1 MGIMGFLRNRMGMIL
16 VVVIGFAMFAFI
28 AGEVIHYGGSFFH
41 GDGTEMGE
49 VNGEKIAVDEF
60 NKRVD
65 QNTQNFQA
73 QSHQTEITPQI
84 TSYIQES
91 TWSQEVNEKIMNAEM
106 DKLGLVVG
114 DDEQRSLIQ
123 GDNPSQQI
131 VQAFGDPQTGQVD
144 RAKLNN
150 FLNNI
155 SAAKNDDPMLL
166 RWKDFVDHIV
176 ADKRTEKYL
185 ALVSNGLYVNALDA
199 QDDYEAKNKL
209 VNFKYVKLDYTSIP
223 DSKVTVTDD
232 DYETYYNDHKGEF
245 KNPEENRS
253 IEYVVFNASPSKDDS
268 ALVKTQVDKL
278 APAFKT
284 STNDSLFVEVN
295 ADTKAPLA
303 FQRKGQLDPKI
314 DSIMFGADKGF
325 VYGPY
330 LSGNSYKLSKLVDE
344 QVGPDSVKAR
354 HILLPI
360 TTSPEKT
367 LATADSIKKLIQG
380 GKSFADLAKMYSVD
394 KGSADKGGELGTF
407 GRGSM
412 VPAFEDAVFEGKK
425 GDIKIVTSQY
435 GVHIIDIED
444 QKGSSKVVKV
454 ATVDKLL
461 TASSATQSA
470 AYSKAQAFLGTLNGD
485 NFDDQANK
493 AGLKIVQAPD
503 LNPIASTFNNVTS
516 GREIVRWAYKADVG
530 SFSDQVFTSGDQY
543 VVARLTQV
551 NPKGTLPLS
560 AVKKQIQAQV
570 LLAVKGKLLA
580 DKLQSAVSGA
590 SSINQVA
597 QKAGSPVNPIQNIV
611 FANPVIP
618 GSSAEYK
625 LIGTIFGSQP
635 GKLSAPV
642 IGQSGV
648 YVFTVD
654 NFIKPAPLANALRQK
669 QELGQAVLQRSQ
681 TGILEALKDKANVK
695 DYRVKFL

>member
-41 GDGTEMGE
+41 GDNTEIGE
-49 VNGEKIAVDEF
+49 VNGEKIAVDAF

-65 QNTQNFQA
+65 QNTANFQA
-73 QSHQTEITPQI
+73 QSHQTEMTPQI
-84 TSYIQES
+84 TSYIQQS
-91 TWSQEVNEKIMNAEM
+91 TWEEMLRDKIFNTEL
-106 DKLGLVVG
+106 DKLGLVVS
-114 DDEQRSLIQ
+114 DDEKRSLIQ
-123 GDNPSQQI
+123 GDNPSPQI
-131 VQAFGDPQTGQVD
+131 VQAFGNPQTGQVD

-150 FLNNI
+150 FLSNI
-155 SAAKNDDPMLL
+155 SAAKNDDPMLI
-166 RWKDFVDHIV
+166 RWNDFLSHIV
-176 ADKRTEKYL
+176 DDKRTEKYL

-245 KNPEENRS
+245 KNPEESRNL
-253 IEYVVFNASPSKDDS
+253 EYVVFNAAPSKDDS
-268 ALVKTQVDKL
+268 AVVKTEVDKL
-278 APAFKT
+278 APAFKA

-295 ADTKAPLA
+295 ADTKTPLA

-314 DSIMFGADKGF
+314 DSIMFGAAKGF

-330 LSGNSYKLSKLVDE
+330 LSGDSYKLSKLVDE

-380 GKSFADLAKMYSVD
+380 GKSFADLAKTYSVD

-485 NFDDQANK
+485 NFNDQANK
-493 AGLKIVQAPD
+493 AGLKIVKAPD
-503 LNPIASTFNNVTS
+503 LNPIASSFNTITS
-516 GREIVRWAYKADVG
+516 GREIVRWAYKASAGD
-530 SFSDQVFTSGDQY
+530 FSDQVFTSGDQY
-543 VVARLTQV
+543 VVARLTQI

-560 AVKKQIQAQV
+560 AVKKQIAPQV
-570 LLAVKGKLLA
+570 LLAVKGKTLA

-590 SSINQVA
+590 SSIDQVG
-597 QKAGSPVNPIQNIV
+597 QKAGSPVVPIQNIV

-625 LIGTIFGSQP
+625 LIGTVFGSQP
-635 GKLSAPV
+635 GKISAPV
-642 IGQSGV
+642 MGQSGV

-669 QELGQAVLQRSQ
+669 QELGQAILQRSQ
-681 TGILEALKDKANVK
+681 QGILEALKDKANVK

>member
-41 GDGTEMGE
+41 GDNTEMGE

-65 QNTQNFQA
+65 QNTANFQA
-73 QSHQTEITPQI
+73 QSHQTEMTPQI

-91 TWSQEVNEKIMNAEM
+91 TWSQELNEKILNAEM
-106 DKLGLVVG
+106 DKLGLVVS
-114 DDEQRSLIQ
+114 DDEKRSLIQ
-123 GDNPSQQI
+123 GDNPSPQI
-131 VQAFGDPQTGQVD
+131 VQAFGNPQTGQVD
-144 RAKLNN
+144 RVKLNN

-155 SAAKNDDPMLL
+155 SAAKNDDPMLI
-166 RWKDFVDHIV
+166 RWNDFVEHIV
-176 ADKRTEKYL
+176 DDKRSEKYL

-199 QDDYEAKNKL
+199 QDDYESKNKL
-209 VNFKYVKLDYTSIP
+209 ANFKYVKLDYSSIP
-223 DSKVTVTDD
+223 DNKVTVTDD

-245 KNPEENRS
+245 KNPEESRS
-253 IEYVVFNASPSKDDS
+253 LEYVIFNAAPSKDDS
-268 ALVKTQVDKL
+268 AVVKTEVDKL
-278 APAFKT
+278 APAFKA

-295 ADTKAPLA
+295 ADTKTPLS

-314 DSIMFGADKGF
+314 DSIMFSAAKGF

-330 LSGNSYKLSKLVDE
+330 LSGSSYKLSKLVDE
-344 QVGPDSVKAR
+344 QIGPDSVKAR

-360 TTSPEKT
+360 TSSPEKT
-367 LATADSIKKLIQG
+367 LATADSIKKLIEG
-380 GKSFADLAKMYSVD
+380 GKSFADLAKTYSVD

-470 AYSKAQAFLGTLNGD
+470 AYSKAQAFLGTLSGD

-493 AGLKIVQAPD
+493 AGLKIVKAPD
-503 LNPIASTFNNVTS
+503 LNPIASTFNTITS
-516 GREIVRWAYKADVG
+516 GREIVRWAYKASAGD
-530 SFSDQVFTSGDQY
+530 FSDQVFTSGDQY
-543 VVARLTQV
+543 VVARLTQI

-560 AVKKQIQAQV
+560 AVKKQIAPQV
-570 LLAVKGKLLA
+570 LLAVKGKALA

-590 SSINQVA
+590 SNIDQVG
-597 QKAGSPVNPIQNIV
+597 QKAGSPVVPIQNIV

-669 QELGQAVLQRSQ
+669 QELGQALLQRSQ
-681 TGILEALKDKANVK
+681 QGILEALKDKANVK

>member
-16 VVVIGFAMFAFI
+16 VIVIGFAMFAFI

-41 GDGTEMGE
+41 GDNTEMGE
-49 VNGEKIAVDEF
+49 VNGIKIAVDEF

-65 QNTQNFQA
+65 QNTANFQA
-73 QSHQTEITPQI
+73 QSHQTEMTPQI

-91 TWSQEVNEKIMNAEM
+91 TWGQEVNEKILNAEM

-123 GDNPSQQI
+123 GDNPSPQI
-131 VQAFGDPQTGQVD
+131 VQAFGNPQTGQVD
-144 RAKLNN
+144 RAKLNG
-150 FLNNI
+150 FLSNI
-155 SAAKNDDPMLL
+155 SAAKNDDPMLI
-166 RWKDFVDHIV
+166 RWNDFVGHIV
-176 ADKRTEKYL
+176 DDKRTEKYL
-185 ALVSNGLYVNALDA
+185 ALVSNGLFVNALDA

-209 VNFKYVKLDYTSIP
+209 VNFKYVKLDYASIP

-232 DYETYYNDHKGEF
+232 DYEAYYNDHKGEF

-268 ALVKTQVDKL
+268 AVVKTQVDKL
-278 APAFKT
+278 VPAFKA

-295 ADTKAPLA
+295 ADTKTPLA
-303 FQRKGQLDPKI
+303 FERKGQLDPKI
-314 DSIMFGADKGF
+314 DSIMFSAPKGF

-330 LSGNSYKLSKLVDE
+330 LSGSSYKISKLVDE

-360 TTSPEKT
+360 TSSPEKT

-380 GKSFADLAKMYSVD
+380 GKSFADLAKLYSVD

-412 VPAFEDAVFEGKK
+412 VPVFEDAVFGGKK

-435 GVHIIDIED
+435 GVHVIEIED

-461 TASSATQSA
+461 TASTATQSA
-470 AYSKAQAFLGTLNGD
+470 AYSKAQAFLGTLSGD

-493 AGLKIVQAPD
+493 AGLKIAQAPD
-503 LNPIASTFNNVTS
+503 LNPIASSFNAVTS
-516 GREIVRWAYKADVG
+516 GREIVRWAYKASTGD
-530 SFSDQVFTSGDQY
+530 FSDQVFTSGDQY
-543 VVARLTQV
+543 IVARLTQI

-560 AVKKQIQAQV
+560 AVKKQIQPQV
-570 LLAVKGKLLA
+570 LLAVKGKILA

-590 SSINQVA
+590 SNINQVA
-597 QKAGSPVNPIQNIV
+597 QKAGSPVVPIQNIV
-611 FANPVIP
+611 FANPIIP

-625 LIGTIFGSQP
+625 LVGAIFGSQP
-635 GKLSAPV
+635 AKLSAPV

-654 NFIKPAPLANALRQK
+654 NFIKPAPLGNALRQK
-669 QELGQAVLQRSQ
+669 QELGQALLQRSQ
-681 TGILEALKDKANVK
+681 QGVLEALKDKANVK
-695 DYRVKFL
+695 DYRAKFL

>member
-1 MGIMGFLRNRMGMIL
+1 MRNRMGMIL

-41 GDGTEMGE
+41 GDNTTMGE

-73 QSHQTEITPQI
+73 QSHQTEMTPQI

-91 TWSQEVNEKIMNAEM
+91 TWSQELNEKILNAEM
-106 DKLGLVVG
+106 DKLGLVVS
-114 DDEQRSLIQ
+114 DDEKRSLIQ
-123 GDNPSQQI
+123 GDNPSPQI
-131 VQAFGDPQTGQVD
+131 VQAFGNPQTGQVD

-150 FLNNI
+150 FLSNI
-155 SAAKNDDPMLL
+155 SAAKNDDPMLI
-166 RWKDFVDHIV
+166 RWNDFLSHIV
-176 ADKRTEKYL
+176 DDKRTEKYL

-245 KNPEENRS
+245 KNPEESRNL
-253 IEYVVFNASPSKDDS
+253 EYVVFNAAPSKDDS
-268 ALVKTQVDKL
+268 AVVKTEVDKL
-278 APAFKT
+278 APAFKA

-295 ADTKAPLA
+295 ADTKTPLA

-314 DSIMFGADKGF
+314 DSIMFGAAKGF

-330 LSGNSYKLSKLVDE
+330 LSGDSYKLSKLVDE

-380 GKSFADLAKMYSVD
+380 GKSFADLAKTYSVD

-485 NFDDQANK
+485 NFNDQANK
-493 AGLKIVQAPD
+493 AGLKIVKAPD
-503 LNPIASTFNNVTS
+503 LNPIASSFNTITS
-516 GREIVRWAYKADVG
+516 GREIVRWAYKASAGD
-530 SFSDQVFTSGDQY
+530 FSDQVFTSGDQY
-543 VVARLTQV
+543 VVARLTQI

-560 AVKKQIQAQV
+560 AVKKQIAPQV
-570 LLAVKGKLLA
+570 LLAVKGKTLA

-590 SSINQVA
+590 SSIDQVG
-597 QKAGSPVNPIQNIV
+597 QKAGSPVVPIQNIV

-625 LIGTIFGSQP
+625 LIGTVFGSQP
-635 GKLSAPV
+635 GKISAPV
-642 IGQSGV
+642 MGQSGV

-669 QELGQAVLQRSQ
+669 QELGQALLQRSQ
-681 TGILEALKDKANVK
+681 QDILEALKDKANVK

>member
-1 MGIMGFLRNRMGMIL
+1 MGFLRNRMGMIL
-16 VVVIGFAMFAFI
+16 VIVIGFALFAFI
-28 AGEVIHYGGSFFH
+28 AGEVIHYGSSFFH
-41 GDGTEMGE
+41 GDNTEIGE
-49 VNGEKIAVDEF
+49 VEGEKIAVDEF

-91 TWSQEVNEKIMNAEM
+91 TWSQEINEKILSGEM
-106 DKLGLVVG
+106 DKLGLIVG
-114 DDEQRSLIQ
+114 EDEKKSLIQ
-123 GDNPSQQI
+123 GDSPSPQI
-131 VQAFGDPQTGQVD
+131 IQAFGNPQTGQVD

-150 FLNNI
+150 FLNGI
-155 SAAKNDDPMLL
+155 SVAKNDDPMLL
-166 RWKDFVDHIV
+166 RWNDFVGHIV
-176 ADKRTEKYL
+176 DDKRTEKYL
-185 ALVSNGLYVNALDA
+185 ALVSNGLYVNALEA
-199 QDDYEAKNKL
+199 QDDYQAKNKL
-209 VNFKYVKLDYTSIP
+209 VNFKYVKLDYTSVP
-223 DSKVTVTDD
+223 DNKVTLTDD
-232 DYETYYNDHKGEF
+232 DYQNYYNDHKGEF
-245 KNPEENRS
+245 KNPEESRN
-253 IEYVVFNASPSKDDS
+253 IEYVVFNAAPSKDDS
-268 ALVKTQVDKL
+268 AVVKAQVDKL
-278 APAFKT
+278 VPAFKA

-314 DSIMFGADKGF
+314 DSIMFGAAKGF

-330 LSGNSYKLSKLVDE
+330 LSGGSYKLSKLVDE
-344 QVGPDSVKAR
+344 QTGPDSVKAR

-360 TTSPEKT
+360 TSTPEKA

-394 KGSADKGGELGTF
+394 KGSAEKGGELGTF

-412 VPAFEDAVFEGKK
+412 VPVFEDAAFEGKK
-425 GDIKIVTSQY
+425 GDIKIVTSQF
-435 GVHIIDIED
+435 GVHIIEIED

-470 AYSKAQAFLGTLNGD
+470 AYSKAQAFLGTLSGD

-493 AGLKIVQAPD
+493 AGLKVVQAPD
-503 LNPIASTFNNVTS
+503 LAPIASTFNSITT
-516 GREIVRWAYKADVG
+516 GREVVRWAYKASTGD
-530 SFSDQVFTSGDQY
+530 FSDQVFTSGDQY
-543 VVARLTQV
+543 VVARLTQI

-560 AVKKQIQAQV
+560 SVKKQIQPQV
-570 LLAVKGKLLA
+570 LIAVKGKMLA

-590 SSINQVA
+590 SNINQVA
-597 QKAGSPVNPIQNIV
+597 QKAGVPVVPIQNIV
-611 FANPVIP
+611 FANPIVP
-618 GSSAEYK
+618 GASAEYK
-625 LIGTIFGSQP
+625 LVGTIFGSQP

-642 IGQSGV
+642 IGTSGV

-654 NFIKPAPLANALRQK
+654 SFIKPAPLANALRQK
-669 QELGQAVLQRSQ
+669 QELGQAILQRSQ
-681 TGILEALKDKANVK
+681 QSILEALKDKANVK

>member
-41 GDGTEMGE
+41 GDNTEMGE

-65 QNTQNFQA
+65 QNTANFQA
-73 QSHQTEITPQI
+73 QSHQTEMTPQI

-91 TWSQEVNEKIMNAEM
+91 TWSQELNEKILNAEM
-106 DKLGLVVG
+106 DKLGLVVS
-114 DDEQRSLIQ
+114 DDEKRSLIQ
-123 GDNPSQQI
+123 GDNPSPQI
-131 VQAFGDPQTGQVD
+131 VQAFGNPQTGQVD

-150 FLNNI
+150 FLSNI
-155 SAAKNDDPMLL
+155 SAAKNDDPMLI
-166 RWKDFVDHIV
+166 RWNDFIDQIVD
-176 ADKRTEKYL
+176 DKRTEKYL

-245 KNPEENRS
+245 KNPEESRNL
-253 IEYVVFNASPSKDDS
+253 EYVVFNAAPSKDDS
-268 ALVKTQVDKL
+268 AVVKTEVDKL
-278 APAFKT
+278 APAFKA

-295 ADTKAPLA
+295 ADTKTPLA

-314 DSIMFGADKGF
+314 DSIMFGAAKGF

-330 LSGNSYKLSKLVDE
+330 LSGDSYKLSKLVDE

-380 GKSFADLAKMYSVD
+380 GKSFADLAKTYSVD

-485 NFDDQANK
+485 NFNDQANK
-493 AGLKIVQAPD
+493 AGLKIVKAPD
-503 LNPIASTFNNVTS
+503 LNPIASSFNTITS
-516 GREIVRWAYKADVG
+516 GREIVRWAYKASAGD
-530 SFSDQVFTSGDQY
+530 FSDQVFTSGDQY
-543 VVARLTQV
+543 VVARLTQI

-560 AVKKQIQAQV
+560 AVKKQIAPQV
-570 LLAVKGKLLA
+570 LLAVKGKTLA

-590 SSINQVA
+590 SSIDQVG
-597 QKAGSPVNPIQNIV
+597 QKAGSPVVPIQNIV

-625 LIGTIFGSQP
+625 LIGTVFGSQP
-635 GKLSAPV
+635 GKISAPV
-642 IGQSGV
+642 MGQSGV

-669 QELGQAVLQRSQ
+669 QELGQAILQRSQ
-681 TGILEALKDKANVK
+681 QGILEALKDKANVK

>member
-41 GDGTEMGE
+41 GDNTTMGE

-65 QNTQNFQA
+65 QNTANFQA
-73 QSHQTEITPQI
+73 QSHQTEMTPQI

-91 TWSQEVNEKIMNAEM
+91 TWSQELNEKILNAEM
-106 DKLGLVVG
+106 DKLGLVVS
-114 DDEQRSLIQ
+114 DDEKRSLIQ
-123 GDNPSQQI
+123 GDNPSPQI
-131 VQAFGDPQTGQVD
+131 VQAFGNPQTGQVD
-144 RAKLNN
+144 RVKLNN

-155 SAAKNDDPMLL
+155 SAAKNDDPMLI
-166 RWKDFVDHIV
+166 RWNDFVEHIV
-176 ADKRTEKYL
+176 DDKRSEKYL

-199 QDDYEAKNKL
+199 QDDYESKNKL
-209 VNFKYVKLDYTSIP
+209 ANFKYVKLDYSSIP
-223 DSKVTVTDD
+223 DNKVTVTDD

-245 KNPEENRS
+245 KNPEESRS
-253 IEYVVFNASPSKDDS
+253 LEYVIFNAAPSKDDS
-268 ALVKTQVDKL
+268 AVVKTEVDKL
-278 APAFKT
+278 APAFKA

-295 ADTKAPLA
+295 ADTKTPLS

-314 DSIMFGADKGF
+314 DSIMFSAAKGF

-330 LSGNSYKLSKLVDE
+330 LSGSSYKLSKLVDE
-344 QVGPDSVKAR
+344 QIGPDSVKAR

-360 TTSPEKT
+360 TSSPEKT
-367 LATADSIKKLIQG
+367 LATADSIKKLIEG
-380 GKSFADLAKMYSVD
+380 GKSFADLAKTYSVD

-470 AYSKAQAFLGTLNGD
+470 AYSKAQAFLGTLSGD

-493 AGLKIVQAPD
+493 AGLKIVKAPD
-503 LNPIASTFNNVTS
+503 LNPIASTFNTITS
-516 GREIVRWAYKADVG
+516 GREIVRWAYKASAGD
-530 SFSDQVFTSGDQY
+530 FSDQVFTSGDQY
-543 VVARLTQV
+543 VVARLTQI

-560 AVKKQIQAQV
+560 AVKKQIAPQV
-570 LLAVKGKLLA
+570 LLAVKGKALA

-590 SSINQVA
+590 SNIDQVG
-597 QKAGSPVNPIQNIV
+597 QKAGSPVVPIQNIV

-669 QELGQAVLQRSQ
+669 QELGQALLQRSQ
-681 TGILEALKDKANVK
+681 QGILEALKDKANVK

>member
-16 VVVIGFAMFAFI
+16 VIVIGFAMFAFI

-41 GDGTEMGE
+41 GDNTEMGE
-49 VNGEKIAVDEF
+49 INGEKIAVDEF

-65 QNTQNFQA
+65 QNTANFQA
-73 QSHQTEITPQI
+73 QSHQTEMTPQI

-91 TWSQEVNEKIMNAEM
+91 TWSQEVNEKILNAEM

-123 GDNPSQQI
+123 GDNPSPQI
-131 VQAFGDPQTGQVD
+131 VQAFGNPQTGQVD

-150 FLNNI
+150 FLSNI

-166 RWKDFVDHIV
+166 RWNEFVDHIV
-176 ADKRTEKYL
+176 DDKRTEKYL

-209 VNFKYVKLDYTSIP
+209 VNFKYVKLDYASIP

-232 DYETYYNDHKGEF
+232 DYENYYNDHKGEF

-253 IEYVVFNASPSKDDS
+253 IEYVVFNAAPSKDDS
-268 ALVKTQVDKL
+268 AVVKAQVDKL
-278 APAFKT
+278 APAFKA

-314 DSIMFGADKGF
+314 DSIMFGAAKGF

-360 TTSPEKT
+360 TGSPEKT
-367 LATADSIKKLIQG
+367 LATADSIKKLIQS
-380 GKSFADLAKMYSVD
+380 GKSFADLAKTYSAD
-394 KGSADKGGELGTF
+394 KGSADKGGELGMF

-470 AYSKAQAFLGTLNGD
+470 AYSKAQAFLGTLTGD
-485 NFDDQANK
+485 NFDEQANK
-493 AGLKIVQAPD
+493 AGLKVVQAPD
-503 LNPIASTFNNVTS
+503 LNPIASTFNTITS
-516 GREIVRWAYKADVG
+516 GREIVRWAYKASAGD
-530 SFSDQVFTSGDQY
+530 FSDQVFTSGDQY
-543 VVARLTQV
+543 VVARLTQI

-560 AVKKQIQAQV
+560 AVKKQIAPQV
-570 LLAVKGKLLA
+570 LLAVKGKMLA

-590 SSINQVA
+590 SNINQVA
-597 QKAGSPVNPIQNIV
+597 QKAGSTVNPIQNIV

-625 LIGTIFGSQP
+625 LIGTVFGSQP

-642 IGQSGV
+642 IGQAGV

-669 QELGQAVLQRSQ
+669 QELGQALLQRSQ
-681 TGILEALKDKANVK
+681 QSILEALKDKANVK

>member
-41 GDGTEMGE
+41 GDNTTMGE

-73 QSHQTEITPQI
+73 QSHQTEMTPQI

-91 TWSQEVNEKIMNAEM
+91 TWSQELNEKILNAEM
-106 DKLGLVVG
+106 DKLGLVVS
-114 DDEQRSLIQ
+114 DDEKRSLIQ
-123 GDNPSQQI
+123 GDNPSPQI
-131 VQAFGDPQTGQVD
+131 VQAFGNPQTGQVD

-150 FLNNI
+150 FLSNI
-155 SAAKNDDPMLL
+155 SAAKNDDPMLI
-166 RWKDFVDHIV
+166 RWNDFVDHIV
-176 ADKRTEKYL
+176 DDKRTEKYL

-245 KNPEENRS
+245 KNPEESRNL
-253 IEYVVFNASPSKDDS
+253 EYVVFNAAPSKDDS
-268 ALVKTQVDKL
+268 AVVKTEVDKL
-278 APAFKT
+278 APAFKA

-295 ADTKAPLA
+295 ADTKTPLA

-314 DSIMFGADKGF
+314 DSIMFGAAKGF

-330 LSGNSYKLSKLVDE
+330 LSGDSYKLSKLVDE

-380 GKSFADLAKMYSVD
+380 GKSFADLAKTYSVD

-485 NFDDQANK
+485 NFNDQANK
-493 AGLKIVQAPD
+493 AGLKIVKAPD
-503 LNPIASTFNNVTS
+503 LNPIASSFNTITS
-516 GREIVRWAYKADVG
+516 GREIVRWAYKASAGD
-530 SFSDQVFTSGDQY
+530 FSDQVFTSGDQY
-543 VVARLTQV
+543 VVARLTQI

-560 AVKKQIQAQV
+560 AVKKQIAPQV
-570 LLAVKGKLLA
+570 LLAVKGKTLA

-590 SSINQVA
+590 SSIDQVG
-597 QKAGSPVNPIQNIV
+597 QKAGSPVVPIQNIV

-625 LIGTIFGSQP
+625 LIGTVFGSQP
-635 GKLSAPV
+635 GKISAPV
-642 IGQSGV
+642 MGQSGV

-669 QELGQAVLQRSQ
+669 QELGQAILQRSQ
-681 TGILEALKDKANVK
+681 QGILEALKDKANVK

>member
-1 MGIMGFLRNRMGMIL
+1 MGFLRNRMGMIL
-16 VVVIGFAMFAFI
+16 VIVIGFAMFAFI

-41 GDGTEMGE
+41 GDNTEMGE
-49 VNGEKIAVDEF
+49 INGEKIAVDEF

-65 QNTQNFQA
+65 QNTANFQA
-73 QSHQTEITPQI
+73 QSHQTEMTPQI

-91 TWSQEVNEKIMNAEM
+91 TWSQEVNEKILNAEM

-123 GDNPSQQI
+123 GDNPSPQI
-131 VQAFGDPQTGQVD
+131 VQAFGNPQTGQVD

-150 FLNNI
+150 FLSNI

-166 RWKDFVDHIV
+166 RWNEFVDHIV
-176 ADKRTEKYL
+176 DDKRTEKYL

-209 VNFKYVKLDYTSIP
+209 VNFKYVKLDYASIP

-232 DYETYYNDHKGEF
+232 DYENYYNDHKGEF

-253 IEYVVFNASPSKDDS
+253 IEYVVFNAAPSKDDS
-268 ALVKTQVDKL
+268 AVVKAQVDKL
-278 APAFKT
+278 APAFKA

-314 DSIMFGADKGF
+314 DSIMFGAAKGF

-360 TTSPEKT
+360 TGSPEKT
-367 LATADSIKKLIQG
+367 LATADSIKKLIQS
-380 GKSFADLAKMYSVD
+380 GKSFADLAKTYSAD
-394 KGSADKGGELGTF
+394 KGSADKGGELGMF

-470 AYSKAQAFLGTLNGD
+470 AYSKAQAFLGTLTGD
-485 NFDDQANK
+485 NFDEQANK
-493 AGLKIVQAPD
+493 AGLKVVQAPD
-503 LNPIASTFNNVTS
+503 LNPIASTFNTITS
-516 GREIVRWAYKADVG
+516 GREIVRWAYKASAGD
-530 SFSDQVFTSGDQY
+530 FSDQVFTSGDQY
-543 VVARLTQV
+543 VVARLTQI

-560 AVKKQIQAQV
+560 AVKKQIAPQV
-570 LLAVKGKLLA
+570 LLAVKGKMLA

-590 SSINQVA
+590 SNINQVA
-597 QKAGSPVNPIQNIV
+597 QKAGSTVNPIQNIV

-625 LIGTIFGSQP
+625 LIGTVFGSQP

-642 IGQSGV
+642 IGQAGV

-669 QELGQAVLQRSQ
+669 QELGQALLQRSQ
-681 TGILEALKDKANVK
+681 QSILEALKDKANVK

>member
-1 MGIMGFLRNRMGMIL
+1 MGIMGFLRNRMGLIL
-16 VVVIGFAMFAFI
+16 VIVIGFALFAFI
-28 AGEVIHYGGSFFH
+28 AGEVIHYGSSFFH
-41 GDGTEMGE
+41 GDNTTLAEIA
-49 VNGEKIAVDEF
+49 GEKVSYADF
-60 NKRVD
+60 D
-65 QNTQNFQA
+65 QKVQDNTNNFKQ
-73 QSHQTEITPQI
+73 QSHQTDITPQI
-84 TSYIQES
+84 TSYIQAT
-91 TWSQEVNEKIMNAEM
+91 TWDEELREVILNKEM

-114 DDEQRSLIQ
+114 EDEMKSLIQ
-123 GDNPSQQI
+123 GDNPSPQI
-131 VQAFGDPQTGQVD
+131 VQAFGNPQTGQVD
-144 RAKLNN
+144 RVKLNN

-155 SAAKNDDPMLL
+155 SAAKNDDPMLI
-166 RWKDFVDHIV
+166 RWNDFVEHIV
-176 ADKRTEKYL
+176 DDKRSEKYL

-199 QDDYEAKNKL
+199 QDDYESKNKL
-209 VNFKYVKLDYTSIP
+209 ANFKYVKLDYSSIP
-223 DSKVTVTDD
+223 DNKVTVTDD

-245 KNPEENRS
+245 KNPEESRS
-253 IEYVVFNASPSKDDS
+253 LEYVIFNAAPSKDDS
-268 ALVKTQVDKL
+268 AVVKTEVDKL
-278 APAFKT
+278 APAFKA

-295 ADTKAPLA
+295 ADTKTPLS

-314 DSIMFGADKGF
+314 DSIMFSAAKGF

-330 LSGNSYKLSKLVDE
+330 LSGSSYKLSKLVDE
-344 QVGPDSVKAR
+344 QIGPDSVKAR

-360 TTSPEKT
+360 TSSPEKT
-367 LATADSIKKLIQG
+367 LATADSIKKLIEG
-380 GKSFADLAKMYSVD
+380 GKSFADLAKTYSVD

-470 AYSKAQAFLGTLNGD
+470 AYSKAQAFLGTLSGD

-493 AGLKIVQAPD
+493 AGLKIVKAPD
-503 LNPIASTFNNVTS
+503 LNPIASTFNTITS
-516 GREIVRWAYKADVG
+516 GREIVRWAYKASAGD
-530 SFSDQVFTSGDQY
+530 FSDQVFTSGDQY
-543 VVARLTQV
+543 VVARLTQI

-560 AVKKQIQAQV
+560 AVKKQIAPQV
-570 LLAVKGKLLA
+570 LLAVKGKALA

-590 SSINQVA
+590 SNIDQVG
-597 QKAGSPVNPIQNIV
+597 QKAGSPVVPIQNIV

-669 QELGQAVLQRSQ
+669 QELGQALLQRSQ
-681 TGILEALKDKANVK
+681 QGILEALKDKANVK

>member
-16 VVVIGFAMFAFI
+16 VIVIGFAMFAFI

-41 GDGTEMGE
+41 GDNTEMGE
-49 VNGEKIAVDEF
+49 INGEKIAVDEF

-65 QNTQNFQA
+65 QNTANFQA
-73 QSHQTEITPQI
+73 QSHQTEMTPQI

-91 TWSQEVNEKIMNAEM
+91 TWSQEVNEKILNAEM

-123 GDNPSQQI
+123 GDNPSPQI
-131 VQAFGDPQTGQVD
+131 VQAFGNPQTGQVD

-150 FLNNI
+150 FLSNI

-166 RWKDFVDHIV
+166 RWNEFVDHIV
-176 ADKRTEKYL
+176 DDKRTEKYL

-209 VNFKYVKLDYTSIP
+209 VNFKYVKLDYASIP

-232 DYETYYNDHKGEF
+232 DYENYYNDHKGEF

-253 IEYVVFNASPSKDDS
+253 IEYVVFNAAPSKDDS
-268 ALVKTQVDKL
+268 AVVKAQVDKL
-278 APAFKT
+278 APAFKA

-314 DSIMFGADKGF
+314 DSIMFGAAKGF

-360 TTSPEKT
+360 TSSPEKT
-367 LATADSIKKLIQG
+367 LATADSIKKLIQS
-380 GKSFADLAKMYSVD
+380 GKSFADLAKTYSAD
-394 KGSADKGGELGTF
+394 KGSADKGGELGMF

-470 AYSKAQAFLGTLNGD
+470 AYSKAQAFLGTLTGD
-485 NFDDQANK
+485 NFDEQANK
-493 AGLKIVQAPD
+493 AGLKVVQAPD
-503 LNPIASTFNNVTS
+503 LNPIASTFNTITS
-516 GREIVRWAYKADVG
+516 GREIVRWAYKASTGD
-530 SFSDQVFTSGDQY
+530 FSDQVFTSGDQY
-543 VVARLTQV
+543 VVARLTQI

-560 AVKKQIQAQV
+560 AVKKQIAPQV
-570 LLAVKGKLLA
+570 LLAVKGKMLA

-590 SSINQVA
+590 SNINQVA
-597 QKAGSPVNPIQNIV
+597 QKAGSTVNPIQNIV

-625 LIGTIFGSQP
+625 LIGTVFGSQP

-642 IGQSGV
+642 IGQAGV

-669 QELGQAVLQRSQ
+669 QELGQALLQRSQ
-681 TGILEALKDKANVK
+681 QSILEALKDKANVK

>member
-41 GDGTEMGE
+41 GDNTEMGE

-65 QNTQNFQA
+65 QNTANFQA
-73 QSHQTEITPQI
+73 QSHQTEMTPQI

-91 TWSQEVNEKIMNAEM
+91 TWSQELNEKILNAEM
-106 DKLGLVVG
+106 DKLGLVVS
-114 DDEQRSLIQ
+114 DDEKRSLIQ
-123 GDNPSQQI
+123 GDNPSPQI
-131 VQAFGDPQTGQVD
+131 VQAFGNPQTGQVD
-144 RAKLNN
+144 RVKLNN

-155 SAAKNDDPMLL
+155 SAAKNDDPMLI
-166 RWKDFVDHIV
+166 RWNDFIGHIV
-176 ADKRTEKYL
+176 DDKRSEKYL

-199 QDDYEAKNKL
+199 QDDYESKNKL
-209 VNFKYVKLDYTSIP
+209 ANFKYVKLDYTSIP
-223 DSKVTVTDD
+223 DNKVTVTDD

-245 KNPEENRS
+245 KNPEESRS
-253 IEYVVFNASPSKDDS
+253 LEYVIFNAAPSKDDS
-268 ALVKTQVDKL
+268 AVVKTEVDKL
-278 APAFKT
+278 APAFKA

-295 ADTKAPLA
+295 ADTKTPLS
-303 FQRKGQLDPKI
+303 FQRKGQLDPKT
-314 DSIMFGADKGF
+314 DSIMFGAAKGF

-330 LSGNSYKLSKLVDE
+330 LSGSSYKLSKLVDE

-360 TTSPEKT
+360 TSSPEKT
-367 LATADSIKKLIQG
+367 LATADSIKKLIEG
-380 GKSFADLAKMYSVD
+380 GKSFADLAKTYSVD

-444 QKGSSKVVKV
+444 QKGSSKVIKV

-470 AYSKAQAFLGTLNGD
+470 AYSKAQAFLGTLSGD

-493 AGLKIVQAPD
+493 AGLKIVKAPD
-503 LNPIASTFNNVTS
+503 LNPIASTFNTITS
-516 GREIVRWAYKADVG
+516 GREIVRWAYKASAGD
-530 SFSDQVFTSGDQY
+530 FSDQVFTSGDQY
-543 VVARLTQV
+543 VVARLTQI

-560 AVKKQIQAQV
+560 AVKKQIAPQV
-570 LLAVKGKLLA
+570 LLAVKGKALA

-590 SSINQVA
+590 SNIDQVG
-597 QKAGSPVNPIQNIV
+597 QKAGSPVVPIQNIV

-669 QELGQAVLQRSQ
+669 QELGQALLQRSQ
-681 TGILEALKDKANVK
+681 QGILEALKDKANVK

>member
-1 MGIMGFLRNRMGMIL
+1 MGFLRNRMGMIL
-16 VVVIGFAMFAFI
+16 VIVIGFAMFAFI

-41 GDGTEMGE
+41 GDNTEIGE
-49 VNGEKIAVDEF
+49 VNGEKIAVDDF

-73 QSHQTEITPQI
+73 QSHQTEMTPQV
-84 TSYIQES
+84 TSYIQQS
-91 TWSQEVNEKIMNAEM
+91 TWEEMLRDKIFNGEL
-106 DKLGLVVG
+106 DKLGLVVS
-114 DDEQRSLIQ
+114 DDEKRSLIQ
-123 GDNPSQQI
+123 GDSPSPQI
-131 VQAFGDPQTGQVD
+131 IQAFGNPQTGQVD

-150 FLNNI
+150 FLSNI
-155 SAAKNDDPMLL
+155 SAAKNDDPMLI
-166 RWKDFVDHIV
+166 RWNDFVDHIV
-176 ADKRTEKYL
+176 DDKRTEKYL

-245 KNPEENRS
+245 KNPEESRS
-253 IEYVVFNASPSKDDS
+253 IEYVIFNAAPSKEDS
-268 ALVKTQVDKL
+268 AVVKTEVDKL
-278 APAFKT
+278 APAFKA

-295 ADTKAPLA
+295 ADTKTPLA

-314 DSIMFGADKGF
+314 DSIMFGAAKGF

-330 LSGNSYKLSKLVDE
+330 LSGDSYKLSKLVDE

-367 LATADSIKKLIQG
+367 LATADSIKKLIEG
-380 GKSFADLAKMYSVD
+380 GKSFADLAKTYSVD

-412 VPAFEDAVFEGKK
+412 VPVFEDAVFEGKK

-470 AYSKAQAFLGTLNGD
+470 AYSKAQAFLGTLSGD
-485 NFDDQANK
+485 NFKDQANK

-503 LNPIASTFNNVTS
+503 LNPIESTFNTITS
-516 GREIVRWAYKADVG
+516 GREIVRWAYKASGGD
-530 SFSDQVFTSGDQY
+530 FSDQVFTSGDQY
-543 VVARLTQV
+543 VVARLTQI
-551 NPKGTLPLS
+551 NPKGTLPLN
-560 AVKKQIQAQV
+560 AVKKQIQPQV
-570 LLAVKGKLLA
+570 LLAVKGKMLA

-590 SSINQVA
+590 SNINQVG
-597 QKAGSPVNPIQNIV
+597 QKAGSPVVPIQNIV

-625 LIGTIFGSQP
+625 LVGTIFGSQP
-635 GKLSAPV
+635 GKLSAPI

-669 QELGQAVLQRSQ
+669 QELGQALLQRSQ
-681 TGILEALKDKANVK
+681 QDILEALKDKANVK

>member
-41 GDGTEMGE
+41 GDNTEMGE

-65 QNTQNFQA
+65 QNTANFQA
-73 QSHQTEITPQI
+73 QSHQTEMTPQI

-91 TWSQEVNEKIMNAEM
+91 TWSQELNEKILNAEM
-106 DKLGLVVG
+106 DKLGLVVS
-114 DDEQRSLIQ
+114 DDEKRSLIQ
-123 GDNPSQQI
+123 GDNPSPQI
-131 VQAFGDPQTGQVD
+131 VQAFGNPQTGQVD

-150 FLNNI
+150 FLSNI
-155 SAAKNDDPMLL
+155 SAAKNDDPMLI
-166 RWKDFVDHIV
+166 RWNDFLSHIV
-176 ADKRTEKYL
+176 DDKRTEKYL

-245 KNPEENRS
+245 KNPEESRNL
-253 IEYVVFNASPSKDDS
+253 EYVVFNAAPSKDDS
-268 ALVKTQVDKL
+268 AVVKTEVDKL
-278 APAFKT
+278 APAFKA

-295 ADTKAPLA
+295 ADTKTPLA

-314 DSIMFGADKGF
+314 DSIMFGAAKGF

-330 LSGNSYKLSKLVDE
+330 LSGDSYKLSKLVDE

-380 GKSFADLAKMYSVD
+380 GKSFADLAKTYSVD

-485 NFDDQANK
+485 NFNDQANK
-493 AGLKIVQAPD
+493 AGLKIVKAPD
-503 LNPIASTFNNVTS
+503 LNPIASSFNTITS
-516 GREIVRWAYKADVG
+516 GREIVRWAYKASAGD
-530 SFSDQVFTSGDQY
+530 FSDQVFTSGDQY
-543 VVARLTQV
+543 VVARLTQI

-560 AVKKQIQAQV
+560 AVKKQIAPQV
-570 LLAVKGKLLA
+570 LLAVKGKTLA

-590 SSINQVA
+590 SSIDQVG
-597 QKAGSPVNPIQNIV
+597 QKAGSPVVPIQNIV

-625 LIGTIFGSQP
+625 LIGTVFGSQP
-635 GKLSAPV
+635 GKISAPV
-642 IGQSGV
+642 MGQSGV

-669 QELGQAVLQRSQ
+669 QELGQAILQRSQ
-681 TGILEALKDKANVK
+681 QGILEALKDKANVK

>member
-1 MGIMGFLRNRMGMIL
+1 MGFLRNRMGMIL
-16 VVVIGFAMFAFI
+16 VIVIGFALFAFI
-28 AGEVIHYGGSFFH
+28 AGEVIHYGSSFFH
-41 GDGTEMGE
+41 GDNTEIGE
-49 VNGEKIAVDEF
+49 VEGEKIAVDEF

-91 TWSQEVNEKIMNAEM
+91 TWSQEINEKILSGEM
-106 DKLGLVVG
+106 DKLGLIVG
-114 DDEQRSLIQ
+114 EDEKKSLIQ
-123 GDNPSQQI
+123 GDSPSPQI
-131 VQAFGDPQTGQVD
+131 IQAFGNPQTGQVD

-150 FLNNI
+150 FLNGI
-155 SAAKNDDPMLL
+155 SVAKNDDPMLL
-166 RWKDFVDHIV
+166 RWNDFVGHIV
-176 ADKRTEKYL
+176 DDKRTEKYL
-185 ALVSNGLYVNALDA
+185 ALVSNGLYVNALEA
-199 QDDYEAKNKL
+199 QDDYQAKNKL
-209 VNFKYVKLDYTSIP
+209 VNFKYVKLDYTSVP
-223 DSKVTVTDD
+223 DNKVTLTDD
-232 DYETYYNDHKGEF
+232 DYQNYYNDHKGEF
-245 KNPEENRS
+245 KNPEESRN
-253 IEYVVFNASPSKDDS
+253 IEYVVFNAAPSKDDS
-268 ALVKTQVDKL
+268 AVVKAQVDKL
-278 APAFKT
+278 VPAFKA

-314 DSIMFGADKGF
+314 DSIMFGAAKGF

-330 LSGNSYKLSKLVDE
+330 LSGGSYKLSKLVDE
-344 QVGPDSVKAR
+344 QTGPDSVKAR

-360 TTSPEKT
+360 TSTPEKA

-394 KGSADKGGELGTF
+394 KGSAEKGGELGTF

-412 VPAFEDAVFEGKK
+412 VPVFEDAAFEGKK
-425 GDIKIVTSQY
+425 GDIKIVTSQF
-435 GVHIIDIED
+435 GVHIIEIED

-470 AYSKAQAFLGTLNGD
+470 AYSKAQAFLGTLSGD

-493 AGLKIVQAPD
+493 AGLKVVQAPD
-503 LNPIASTFNNVTS
+503 LAPIASTFNSITT
-516 GREIVRWAYKADVG
+516 GREVVRWAYKASTGD
-530 SFSDQVFTSGDQY
+530 FSDQVFTSGDQY
-543 VVARLTQV
+543 VVARLTQI

-560 AVKKQIQAQV
+560 AVKKQIQPQV
-570 LLAVKGKLLA
+570 LIAVKGKMLA

-590 SSINQVA
+590 SNINQVA
-597 QKAGSPVNPIQNIV
+597 QKAGVPVVPIQNIV
-611 FANPVIP
+611 FANPIVP
-618 GSSAEYK
+618 GASAEYK
-625 LIGTIFGSQP
+625 LVGTIFGSQP

-642 IGQSGV
+642 IGTSGV

-654 NFIKPAPLANALRQK
+654 SFIKPAPLANALRQK
-669 QELGQAVLQRSQ
+669 QELGQAILQRSQ
-681 TGILEALKDKANVK
+681 QSILEALKDKANVK

>member
-1 MGIMGFLRNRMGMIL
+1 MGFLRNRMGMIL

-41 GDGTEMGE
+41 GDNTEMGE

-65 QNTQNFQA
+65 QNTANFQA
-73 QSHQTEITPQI
+73 QSHQTEMTPQI

-91 TWSQEVNEKIMNAEM
+91 TWSQELNEKILNAEM
-106 DKLGLVVG
+106 DKLGLVVS
-114 DDEQRSLIQ
+114 DDEKRSLIQ
-123 GDNPSQQI
+123 GDNPSPQI
-131 VQAFGDPQTGQVD
+131 VQAFGNPQTGQVD
-144 RAKLNN
+144 RVKLNN

-155 SAAKNDDPMLL
+155 SAAKNDDPMLI
-166 RWKDFVDHIV
+166 RWNDFVEHIV
-176 ADKRTEKYL
+176 DDKRSEKYL

-199 QDDYEAKNKL
+199 QDDYESKNKL
-209 VNFKYVKLDYTSIP
+209 ANFKYVKLDYSSIP
-223 DSKVTVTDD
+223 DNKVTVTDD

-245 KNPEENRS
+245 KNPEESRS
-253 IEYVVFNASPSKDDS
+253 LEYVIFNAAPSKDDS
-268 ALVKTQVDKL
+268 AVVKTEVDKL
-278 APAFKT
+278 APAFKA

-295 ADTKAPLA
+295 ADTKTPLS

-314 DSIMFGADKGF
+314 DSIMFSAAKGF

-330 LSGNSYKLSKLVDE
+330 LSGSSYKLSKLVDE
-344 QVGPDSVKAR
+344 QIGPDSVKAR

-360 TTSPEKT
+360 TSSPEKT
-367 LATADSIKKLIQG
+367 LATADSIKKLIEG
-380 GKSFADLAKMYSVD
+380 GKSFADLAKTYSVD

-470 AYSKAQAFLGTLNGD
+470 AYSKAQAFLGTLSGD

-493 AGLKIVQAPD
+493 AGLKIVKAPD
-503 LNPIASTFNNVTS
+503 LNPIASTFNTITS
-516 GREIVRWAYKADVG
+516 GREIVRWAYKASAGD
-530 SFSDQVFTSGDQY
+530 FSDQVFTSGDQY
-543 VVARLTQV
+543 VVARLTQI

-560 AVKKQIQAQV
+560 AVKKQIAPQV
-570 LLAVKGKLLA
+570 LLAVKGKALA

-590 SSINQVA
+590 SNIDQVG
-597 QKAGSPVNPIQNIV
+597 QKAGSPVVPIQNIV

-669 QELGQAVLQRSQ
+669 QELGQALLQRSQ
-681 TGILEALKDKANVK
+681 QGILEALKDKANVK

>member
-41 GDGTEMGE
+41 GDNTEMGE

-65 QNTQNFQA
+65 QNTANFQA
-73 QSHQTEITPQI
+73 QSHQTEMTPQI

-91 TWSQEVNEKIMNAEM
+91 TWSQELNEKILNAEM
-106 DKLGLVVG
+106 DKLGLVVS
-114 DDEQRSLIQ
+114 DDEKRSLIQ
-123 GDNPSQQI
+123 GDNPSPQI
-131 VQAFGDPQTGQVD
+131 VQAFGNPQTGQVD
-144 RAKLNN
+144 RVKLNN

-155 SAAKNDDPMLL
+155 SAAKNDDPMLI
-166 RWKDFVDHIV
+166 RWNDFVEHIV
-176 ADKRTEKYL
+176 DDKRSEKYL

-199 QDDYEAKNKL
+199 QDDYESKNKL
-209 VNFKYVKLDYTSIP
+209 ANFKYVKLDYSSIP
-223 DSKVTVTDD
+223 DNKVTVTDD

-245 KNPEENRS
+245 KNPEESRS
-253 IEYVVFNASPSKDDS
+253 LEYVIFNAAPSKDDS
-268 ALVKTQVDKL
+268 AVVKTEVDKL
-278 APAFKT
+278 APAFKA

-295 ADTKAPLA
+295 ADTKTPLS

-314 DSIMFGADKGF
+314 DSIMFGAAKGF

-330 LSGNSYKLSKLVDE
+330 LSGSSYKLSKLVDE
-344 QVGPDSVKAR
+344 QIGPDSVKAR

-360 TTSPEKT
+360 TSSPEKT
-367 LATADSIKKLIQG
+367 LATADSIKKLIEG
-380 GKSFADLAKMYSVD
+380 GKSFADLAKTYSVD

-470 AYSKAQAFLGTLNGD
+470 AYSKAQAFLGTLSGD

-493 AGLKIVQAPD
+493 AGLKIVKAPD
-503 LNPIASTFNNVTS
+503 LNPIASTFNTITS
-516 GREIVRWAYKADVG
+516 GREIVRWAYKASAGD
-530 SFSDQVFTSGDQY
+530 FSDQVFTSGDQY
-543 VVARLTQV
+543 VVARLTQI

-560 AVKKQIQAQV
+560 AVKKQIAPQV
-570 LLAVKGKLLA
+570 LLAVKGKALA

-590 SSINQVA
+590 SNIDQVG
-597 QKAGSPVNPIQNIV
+597 QKAGSPVVPIQNIV

-669 QELGQAVLQRSQ
+669 QELGQALLQRSQ
-681 TGILEALKDKANVK
+681 QGILEALKDKANVK

>member
-41 GDGTEMGE
+41 GDNTEMGE

-65 QNTQNFQA
+65 QNTANFQA
-73 QSHQTEITPQI
+73 QSHQTEMTPQI

-91 TWSQEVNEKIMNAEM
+91 TWSQELNEKILNAEM
-106 DKLGLVVG
+106 DKLGLVVS
-114 DDEQRSLIQ
+114 DDEKRSLIQ
-123 GDNPSQQI
+123 GDNPSPQI
-131 VQAFGDPQTGQVD
+131 VQAFGNPQTGQVD
-144 RAKLNN
+144 RVKLNN

-155 SAAKNDDPMLL
+155 SAAKNDDPMLI
-166 RWKDFVDHIV
+166 RWNDFVEHIV
-176 ADKRTEKYL
+176 DDKRSEKYL

-199 QDDYEAKNKL
+199 QDDYESKNKL
-209 VNFKYVKLDYTSIP
+209 ANFKYVKLDYSSIP
-223 DSKVTVTDD
+223 DNKVTVTDD

-245 KNPEENRS
+245 KNPEESRS
-253 IEYVVFNASPSKDDS
+253 LEYVIFNAAPSKDDS
-268 ALVKTQVDKL
+268 AVVKTEVDKL
-278 APAFKT
+278 APAFKA

-295 ADTKAPLA
+295 ADTKTPLS

-314 DSIMFGADKGF
+314 DSIMFSAAKGF

-330 LSGNSYKLSKLVDE
+330 LSGSSYKLSKLVDE
-344 QVGPDSVKAR
+344 QIGPDSVKAR

-360 TTSPEKT
+360 TSSPEKT
-367 LATADSIKKLIQG
+367 LATADSIKKLIEG
-380 GKSFADLAKMYSVD
+380 GKSFADLAKTYSVD

-470 AYSKAQAFLGTLNGD
+470 AYSKAQAFLGTLSGD

-493 AGLKIVQAPD
+493 AGLKIVKAPD
-503 LNPIASTFNNVTS
+503 LNPIASTFNTITS
-516 GREIVRWAYKADVG
+516 GREIVRWAYKASAGD
-530 SFSDQVFTSGDQY
+530 FSDQVFTSGDQY
-543 VVARLTQV
+543 VVARLTQI

-560 AVKKQIQAQV
+560 AVKKQIAPQV
-570 LLAVKGKLLA
+570 LLAVKGKALA

-590 SSINQVA
+590 SNIDQVG
-597 QKAGSPVNPIQNIV
+597 QKAGSPVVPIQNIV

-635 GKLSAPV
+635 GKISAPV

-669 QELGQAVLQRSQ
+669 QELGQAILQRSQ
-681 TGILEALKDKANVK
+681 QGILEALKDKANVK

>member
-41 GDGTEMGE
+41 GDNTTMGE

-73 QSHQTEITPQI
+73 QSHQTEMTPQI

-91 TWSQEVNEKIMNAEM
+91 TWSQELNEKILNAEM
-106 DKLGLVVG
+106 DKLGLVVS
-114 DDEQRSLIQ
+114 DDEKRSLIQ
-123 GDNPSQQI
+123 GDNPSPQI
-131 VQAFGDPQTGQVD
+131 VQAFGNPQTGQVD

-150 FLNNI
+150 FLSNI
-155 SAAKNDDPMLL
+155 SAAKNDDPMLI
-166 RWKDFVDHIV
+166 RWNDFLSHIV
-176 ADKRTEKYL
+176 DDKRTEKYL

-245 KNPEENRS
+245 KNPEESRNL
-253 IEYVVFNASPSKDDS
+253 EYVVFNAAPSKDDS
-268 ALVKTQVDKL
+268 AVVKTEVDKL
-278 APAFKT
+278 APAFKA

-295 ADTKAPLA
+295 ADTKTPLA

-314 DSIMFGADKGF
+314 DSIMFGAAKGF

-330 LSGNSYKLSKLVDE
+330 LSGDSYKLSKLVDE

-380 GKSFADLAKMYSVD
+380 GKSFADLAKTYSVD

-485 NFDDQANK
+485 NFNDQANK
-493 AGLKIVQAPD
+493 AGLKIVKAPD
-503 LNPIASTFNNVTS
+503 LNPIASSFNTITS
-516 GREIVRWAYKADVG
+516 GREIVRWAYKASAGD
-530 SFSDQVFTSGDQY
+530 FSDQVFTSGDQY
-543 VVARLTQV
+543 VVARLTQI

-560 AVKKQIQAQV
+560 AVKKQIAPQV
-570 LLAVKGKLLA
+570 LLAVKGKTLA

-590 SSINQVA
+590 SSIDQVG
-597 QKAGSPVNPIQNIV
+597 QKAGSPVVPIQNIV

-625 LIGTIFGSQP
+625 LIGTVFGSQP
-635 GKLSAPV
+635 GKISAPV
-642 IGQSGV
+642 MGQSGV

-669 QELGQAVLQRSQ
+669 QELGQAILQRSQ
-681 TGILEALKDKANVK
+681 QGILEALKDKANVK

>member
-1 MGIMGFLRNRMGMIL
+1 
-16 VVVIGFAMFAFI
+16 MF
-28 AGEVIHYGGSFFH
+28 
-41 GDGTEMGE
+41 
-49 VNGEKIAVDEF
+49 
-60 NKRVD
+60 
-65 QNTQNFQA
+65 
-73 QSHQTEITPQI
+73 
-84 TSYIQES
+84 
-91 TWSQEVNEKIMNAEM
+91 
-106 DKLGLVVG
+106 
-114 DDEQRSLIQ
+114 
-123 GDNPSQQI
+123 
-131 VQAFGDPQTGQVD
+131 
-144 RAKLNN
+144 
-150 FLNNI
+150 
-155 SAAKNDDPMLL
+155 SAP
-166 RWKDFVDHIV
+166 
-176 ADKRTEKYL
+176 
-185 ALVSNGLYVNALDA
+185 
-199 QDDYEAKNKL
+199 
-209 VNFKYVKLDYTSIP
+209 
-223 DSKVTVTDD
+223 
-232 DYETYYNDHKGEF
+232 
-245 KNPEENRS
+245 
-253 IEYVVFNASPSKDDS
+253 
-268 ALVKTQVDKL
+268 
-278 APAFKT
+278 
-284 STNDSLFVEVN
+284 
-295 ADTKAPLA
+295 
-303 FQRKGQLDPKI
+303 
-314 DSIMFGADKGF
+314 KGF

-330 LSGNSYKLSKLVDE
+330 LSGDSYKLSKLIDE

-360 TTSPEKT
+360 TSTPEKA

-380 GKSFADLAKMYSVD
+380 GKSFADLAKTYSVD

-412 VPAFEDAVFEGKK
+412 VPVFEDAVFEGKK

-470 AYSKAQAFLGTLNGD
+470 AYSKAQAFLGTLSGD
-485 NFDDQANK
+485 NFDEQANK

-503 LNPIASTFNNVTS
+503 LNPIASTFNTITS
-516 GREIVRWAYKADVG
+516 GREIVRWAYKASSGD
-530 SFSDQVFTSGDQY
+530 FSDQVFTSGDQY
-543 VVARLTQV
+543 VVARLTQI

-560 AVKKQIQAQV
+560 AVKKQIQPQV
-570 LLAVKGKLLA
+570 LLAVKGKMLA

-590 SSINQVA
+590 SNINQVA
-597 QKAGSPVNPIQNIV
+597 QKAGAPVNPIQNIV

-642 IGQSGV
+642 IGQAGV

-669 QELGQAVLQRSQ
+669 QDLGQALLQRSQ
-681 TGILEALKDKANVK
+681 QGIIEALKDKANVK

>member
-1 MGIMGFLRNRMGMIL
+1 
-16 VVVIGFAMFAFI
+16 
-28 AGEVIHYGGSFFH
+28 
-41 GDGTEMGE
+41 
-49 VNGEKIAVDEF
+49 
-60 NKRVD
+60 
-65 QNTQNFQA
+65 
-73 QSHQTEITPQI
+73 
-84 TSYIQES
+84 
-91 TWSQEVNEKIMNAEM
+91 M
-106 DKLGLVVG
+106 DKLGLVVS
-114 DDEQRSLIQ
+114 DDEKRSLIQ
-123 GDNPSQQI
+123 GDNPSPQI
-131 VQAFGDPQTGQVD
+131 VQAFGNPQTGQID

-150 FLNNI
+150 FLSNI
-155 SAAKNDDPMLL
+155 STSKNDDPMLI
-166 RWKDFVDHIV
+166 RWNDFVEHIV
-176 ADKRTEKYL
+176 DDKRSEKYL

-232 DYETYYNDHKGEF
+232 DYQTYYNDHKGEF

-253 IEYVVFNASPSKDDS
+253 LEYVVFNAAPSKDDS
-268 ALVKTQVDKL
+268 AVVKTEVDKL

-295 ADTKAPLA
+295 ADTKTPLA

-314 DSIMFGADKGF
+314 DSIMFSAPKGF

-330 LSGNSYKLSKLVDE
+330 LSGDSYKLSKLIDE

-360 TTSPEKT
+360 TSTPEKA

-380 GKSFADLAKMYSVD
+380 GKSFADLAKTYSVD

-412 VPAFEDAVFEGKK
+412 VPVFEDAVFEGKK

-470 AYSKAQAFLGTLNGD
+470 AYSKAQAFLGTLSGD
-485 NFDDQANK
+485 NFDEQANK

-503 LNPIASTFNNVTS
+503 LNPIASTFNTITS
-516 GREIVRWAYKADVG
+516 GREIVRWAYKASSGD
-530 SFSDQVFTSGDQY
+530 FSDQVFTSGDQY
-543 VVARLTQV
+543 VVARLTQI

-560 AVKKQIQAQV
+560 AVKKQIQPQV
-570 LLAVKGKLLA
+570 LLAVKGKMLA

-590 SSINQVA
+590 SNINQVA
-597 QKAGSPVNPIQNIV
+597 QKAGAPVNPIQNIV

-669 QELGQAVLQRSQ
+669 QELGQALLQRSQ
-681 TGILEALKDKANVK
+681 QGILEALKDKANVK

>member
-41 GDGTEMGE
+41 GDNTEIGE
-49 VNGEKIAVDEF
+49 VNGEKIAVDAF

-65 QNTQNFQA
+65 QNTANFQA
-73 QSHQTEITPQI
+73 QSHQTEMTPQI
-84 TSYIQES
+84 TSYIQQS
-91 TWSQEVNEKIMNAEM
+91 TWEEMLRDKIFNTEL
-106 DKLGLVVG
+106 DKLGLVVS
-114 DDEQRSLIQ
+114 DDEKRSLIQ
-123 GDNPSQQI
+123 GDNPSPQI
-131 VQAFGDPQTGQVD
+131 VQAFGNPQTGQVD

-150 FLNNI
+150 FLSNI
-155 SAAKNDDPMLL
+155 STAKNDDPMLI
-166 RWKDFVDHIV
+166 RWNDFIDQIV
-176 ADKRTEKYL
+176 NDKRTEKYL

-209 VNFKYVKLDYTSIP
+209 ANFKYVKLDYASIP

-232 DYETYYNDHKGEF
+232 DYENYYNDHKGEF

-253 IEYVVFNASPSKDDS
+253 LEYVIFNAAPSKDDS
-268 ALVKTQVDKL
+268 AVVKTEVDKL
-278 APAFKT
+278 APAFKA

-314 DSIMFGADKGF
+314 DSIMFGAAKGF

-470 AYSKAQAFLGTLNGD
+470 AYSKAQAFLGTLTGD
-485 NFDDQANK
+485 NFDEQANK
-493 AGLKIVQAPD
+493 AGLKILQAPD
-503 LNPIASTFNNVTS
+503 LNPIASTFNTITS
-516 GREIVRWAYKADVG
+516 GREIVRWAYKASSGD
-530 SFSDQVFTSGDQY
+530 FSDQVFTSGDQY
-543 VVARLTQV
+543 VVARLTQI

-560 AVKKQIQAQV
+560 AVKKQIQPQV
-570 LLAVKGKLLA
+570 LLAVKGKMLA

-590 SSINQVA
+590 SNINQVA
-597 QKAGSPVNPIQNIV
+597 QKAGAPVNPIQNIV

-642 IGQSGV
+642 IGQAGV

-669 QELGQAVLQRSQ
+669 QDLGQALLQRSQ
-681 TGILEALKDKANVK
+681 QGIIEALKDKANVK

>member
-41 GDGTEMGE
+41 GDNTEIGE
-49 VNGEKIAVDEF
+49 VNGEKIAVDAF

-65 QNTQNFQA
+65 QNTANFQA
-73 QSHQTEITPQI
+73 QSHQTEMTPQI
-84 TSYIQES
+84 TSYIQQS
-91 TWSQEVNEKIMNAEM
+91 TWEEMLRDKIFNTEL
-106 DKLGLVVG
+106 DKLGLVVS
-114 DDEQRSLIQ
+114 DDEKRSLIQ
-123 GDNPSQQI
+123 GDNPSPQI
-131 VQAFGDPQTGQVD
+131 VQAFGNPQTGQVD

-150 FLNNI
+150 FLSNI
-155 SAAKNDDPMLL
+155 SAAKNDDPMLI
-166 RWKDFVDHIV
+166 RWNDFIDQIV
-176 ADKRTEKYL
+176 NDKRTEKYL

-209 VNFKYVKLDYTSIP
+209 ANFKYVKLDYASIP

-232 DYETYYNDHKGEF
+232 DYENYYNDHKGEF

-253 IEYVVFNASPSKDDS
+253 LEYVIFNAAPSKDDS
-268 ALVKTQVDKL
+268 AVVKTEVDKL
-278 APAFKT
+278 APAFKA

-314 DSIMFGADKGF
+314 DSIMFGAAKGF

-360 TTSPEKT
+360 TTSSEKT

-470 AYSKAQAFLGTLNGD
+470 AYSKAQAFLGTLTGD
-485 NFDDQANK
+485 NFDEQANK
-493 AGLKIVQAPD
+493 AGLKILQAPD
-503 LNPIASTFNNVTS
+503 LNPIASTFNTITS
-516 GREIVRWAYKADVG
+516 GREIVRWAYKASSGD
-530 SFSDQVFTSGDQY
+530 FSDQVFTSGDQY
-543 VVARLTQV
+543 VVARLTQI

-560 AVKKQIQAQV
+560 AVKKQIQPQV
-570 LLAVKGKLLA
+570 LLAVKGKMLA

-590 SSINQVA
+590 SNINQVA
-597 QKAGSPVNPIQNIV
+597 QKAGAPVNPIQNIV

-642 IGQSGV
+642 IGQAGV

-669 QELGQAVLQRSQ
+669 QDLGQALLQRSQ
-681 TGILEALKDKANVK
+681 QGIIEALKDKANVK

>member
-16 VVVIGFAMFAFI
+16 VIVIGFALFAFI
-28 AGEVIHYGGSFFH
+28 AGEVIHYGSSFFH
-41 GDGTEMGE
+41 GDTTEIGE
-49 VNGEKIAVDEF
+49 VEGEKIAVDEF

-91 TWSQEVNEKIMNAEM
+91 TWSQEINEKILNGEM
-106 DKLGLVVG
+106 DKLGLIVG
-114 DDEQRSLIQ
+114 EDEKKSLIQ
-123 GDNPSQQI
+123 GDNPSPQI
-131 VQAFGDPQTGQVD
+131 VQAFGNPQTGQVD

-150 FLNNI
+150 FLNGI
-155 SAAKNDDPMLL
+155 SVAKNDDPMLL
-166 RWKDFVDHIV
+166 RWNDFVGHIID
-176 ADKRTEKYL
+176 DKRSEKYL
-185 ALVSNGLYVNALDA
+185 ALVSNGLYVNALEA
-199 QDDYEAKNKL
+199 QDDYQAKNKL
-209 VNFKYVKLDYTSIP
+209 VNFKYVKLDYASVP
-223 DSKVTVTDD
+223 DSKVTLTDD
-232 DYETYYNDHKGEF
+232 DYQNYYNDHKGEF
-245 KNPEENRS
+245 KNPEESRS
-253 IEYVVFNASPSKDDS
+253 IEYVVFNAAPSKEDS
-268 ALVKTQVDKL
+268 AVVKAQVDKL
-278 APAFKT
+278 APAFKA

-314 DSIMFGADKGF
+314 DSIMFSAAKGF

-330 LSGNSYKLSKLVDE
+330 LSGSSYKISKLVDE

-360 TTSPEKT
+360 TSTPEKA

-394 KGSADKGGELGTF
+394 KGSAEKGGELGTF

-412 VPAFEDAVFEGKK
+412 VSVFENAAFEGKK
-425 GDIKIVTSQY
+425 GEIKIVTSQF

-470 AYSKAQAFLGTLNGD
+470 AYSKAQAFLGKLSGD

-493 AGLKIVQAPD
+493 AGLKVVQAPD
-503 LNPIASTFNNVTS
+503 LTPIASTFNTVTT
-516 GREIVRWAYKADVG
+516 GREVVRWAYKASTGD
-530 SFSDQVFTSGDQY
+530 FSDQVFTSGDQY
-543 VVARLTQV
+543 VVARLTQI

-560 AVKKQIQAQV
+560 AVKKQIQPQV
-570 LLAVKGKLLA
+570 LLAVKGKMLA
-580 DKLQSAVSGA
+580 DKLQTAVSGA
-590 SSINQVA
+590 SNINQVA
-597 QKAGSPVNPIQNIV
+597 QKAGVPVVPIQNIV
-611 FANPVIP
+611 FANPIVP
-618 GSSAEYK
+618 GASAEYK
-625 LIGTIFGSQP
+625 LVGTIFGSQP
-635 GKLSAPV
+635 GKVSAPI
-642 IGQSGV
+642 IGTSGV

-654 NFIKPAPLANALRQK
+654 SFIKPAPLANALRQK
-669 QELGQAVLQRSQ
+669 QELGQAILQRSQ
-681 TGILEALKDKANVK
+681 QSILEALKDKANVK

>member
-41 GDGTEMGE
+41 GDNTEMGE

-65 QNTQNFQA
+65 QNTANFQA
-73 QSHQTEITPQI
+73 QSHQTEMTPQI

-91 TWSQEVNEKIMNAEM
+91 TWSQELNEKILNAEM
-106 DKLGLVVG
+106 DKLGLVVS
-114 DDEQRSLIQ
+114 DDEKRSLIQ
-123 GDNPSQQI
+123 GDNPSPQI
-131 VQAFGDPQTGQVD
+131 VQAFGNPQTGQVD
-144 RAKLNN
+144 RVKLNN

-155 SAAKNDDPMLL
+155 SAAKNDDPMLI
-166 RWKDFVDHIV
+166 RWNDFIGHIV
-176 ADKRTEKYL
+176 DDKRSEKYL

-199 QDDYEAKNKL
+199 QDDYESKNKL
-209 VNFKYVKLDYTSIP
+209 ANFKYVKLDYTSIP
-223 DSKVTVTDD
+223 DNKVTVTDD
-232 DYETYYNDHKGEF
+232 DYEAYYNDHKGEF
-245 KNPEENRS
+245 KNPEESRS
-253 IEYVVFNASPSKDDS
+253 LEYVIFNAAPSKDDS
-268 ALVKTQVDKL
+268 AVVKTEVDKL
-278 APAFKT
+278 AAGFKA

-295 ADTKAPLA
+295 ADTKTPLS
-303 FQRKGQLDPKI
+303 FQRKGQLDPKT
-314 DSIMFGADKGF
+314 DSIMFGAAKGF

-330 LSGNSYKLSKLVDE
+330 LSGSSYKLSKLVDE

-360 TTSPEKT
+360 TSSPEKT
-367 LATADSIKKLIQG
+367 LATADSIKKLIEG
-380 GKSFADLAKMYSVD
+380 GKSFADLAKTYSVD

-444 QKGSSKVVKV
+444 QKGSSKVIKV

-470 AYSKAQAFLGTLNGD
+470 AYSKAQAFLGTLSGD

-493 AGLKIVQAPD
+493 AGLKIVKAPD
-503 LNPIASTFNNVTS
+503 LNPIASTFNTITS
-516 GREIVRWAYKADVG
+516 GREIVRWAYKASAGD
-530 SFSDQVFTSGDQY
+530 FSDQVFTSGDQY
-543 VVARLTQV
+543 VVARLTQI

-560 AVKKQIQAQV
+560 AVKKQIAPQV
-570 LLAVKGKLLA
+570 LLAVKGKALA

-590 SSINQVA
+590 SNIDQVG
-597 QKAGSPVNPIQNIV
+597 QKAGSPVVPIQNIV

-669 QELGQAVLQRSQ
+669 QELGQALLQRSQ
-681 TGILEALKDKANVK
+681 QGILEALKDKANVK

>member
-41 GDGTEMGE
+41 GDNTTMGE

-73 QSHQTEITPQI
+73 QSHQTEMTPQI

-91 TWSQEVNEKIMNAEM
+91 TWSQELNEKILNAEM
-106 DKLGLVVG
+106 DKLGLVVS
-114 DDEQRSLIQ
+114 DDEKRSLIQ
-123 GDNPSQQI
+123 GDNPSPQI
-131 VQAFGDPQTGQVD
+131 VQAFGNPQTGQVD

-150 FLNNI
+150 FLSNI
-155 SAAKNDDPMLL
+155 SAAKNDDPMLI
-166 RWKDFVDHIV
+166 RWNDFLSHIV
-176 ADKRTEKYL
+176 DDKRTEKYL

-209 VNFKYVKLDYTSIP
+209 ANFKYVKLDYTSIP

-245 KNPEENRS
+245 KNPEESRNL
-253 IEYVVFNASPSKDDS
+253 EYVVFNAAPSKDDS
-268 ALVKTQVDKL
+268 AVVKTEVDKL
-278 APAFKT
+278 APAFKA

-295 ADTKAPLA
+295 ADTKTPLA

-314 DSIMFGADKGF
+314 DSIMFGAAKGF

-330 LSGNSYKLSKLVDE
+330 LSGDSYKLSKLVDE

-380 GKSFADLAKMYSVD
+380 GKSFADLAKTYSVD

-485 NFDDQANK
+485 NFNDQANK
-493 AGLKIVQAPD
+493 AGLKIVKAPD
-503 LNPIASTFNNVTS
+503 LNPIASSFNTITS
-516 GREIVRWAYKADVG
+516 GREIVRWAYKASAGD
-530 SFSDQVFTSGDQY
+530 FSDQVFTSGDQY
-543 VVARLTQV
+543 VVARLTQI

-560 AVKKQIQAQV
+560 AVKKQIAPQV
-570 LLAVKGKLLA
+570 LLAVKGKTLA

-590 SSINQVA
+590 SSIDQVG
-597 QKAGSPVNPIQNIV
+597 QKAGSPVVPIQNIV

-625 LIGTIFGSQP
+625 LIGTVFGSQP
-635 GKLSAPV
+635 GKISAPV
-642 IGQSGV
+642 MGQSGV

-669 QELGQAVLQRSQ
+669 QELGQAILQRSQ
-681 TGILEALKDKANVK
+681 QGILEALKDKANVK

>member
-41 GDGTEMGE
+41 GDNTEMGE

-65 QNTQNFQA
+65 QNTANFQA
-73 QSHQTEITPQI
+73 QSHQTEMTPQI

-91 TWSQEVNEKIMNAEM
+91 TWSQELNEKILNAEM
-106 DKLGLVVG
+106 DKLGLVVS
-114 DDEQRSLIQ
+114 DDEKRSLIQ
-123 GDNPSQQI
+123 GDNPSPQI
-131 VQAFGDPQTGQVD
+131 VQAFGNPQTGQVD
-144 RAKLNN
+144 RVKLNN

-155 SAAKNDDPMLL
+155 SAAKNDDPMLI
-166 RWKDFVDHIV
+166 RWNDFIGHIV
-176 ADKRTEKYL
+176 DDKRSEKYL

-209 VNFKYVKLDYTSIP
+209 ANFKYVKLDYTSIP
-223 DSKVTVTDD
+223 DNKVTVTDD

-245 KNPEENRS
+245 KNPEESRS
-253 IEYVVFNASPSKDDS
+253 LEYVIFNAAPSKDDS
-268 ALVKTQVDKL
+268 AVVKTEVDKL
-278 APAFKT
+278 APAFKA

-295 ADTKAPLA
+295 ADTKTPLS

-314 DSIMFGADKGF
+314 DSIMFGAAKGF

-330 LSGNSYKLSKLVDE
+330 LSGSSYKLSKLVDE

-360 TTSPEKT
+360 TSSPEKT
-367 LATADSIKKLIQG
+367 LATADSIKKLIEG
-380 GKSFADLAKMYSVD
+380 GKSFADLAKTYSVD

-444 QKGSSKVVKV
+444 QKGSSKVIKV

-470 AYSKAQAFLGTLNGD
+470 AYSKAQAFLGTLSGD

-493 AGLKIVQAPD
+493 AGLKIVKAPD
-503 LNPIASTFNNVTS
+503 LNPIASTFNTITS
-516 GREIVRWAYKADVG
+516 GREIVRWAYKASAGD
-530 SFSDQVFTSGDQY
+530 FSDQVFTSGDQY
-543 VVARLTQV
+543 VVARLTQI

-560 AVKKQIQAQV
+560 AVKKQIAPQV
-570 LLAVKGKLLA
+570 LLAVKGKALA

-590 SSINQVA
+590 SNIDQVG
-597 QKAGSPVNPIQNIV
+597 QKAGSPVVPIQNIV

-669 QELGQAVLQRSQ
+669 QELGQALLQRSQ
-681 TGILEALKDKANVK
+681 QGILEALKDKANVK

>member
-1 MGIMGFLRNRMGMIL
+1 MGFLRNRMGMIL
-16 VVVIGFAMFAFI
+16 VIVIGFAMFAFI

-41 GDGTEMGE
+41 GDNTTMGE

-73 QSHQTEITPQI
+73 QSHQTEMTPQI

-91 TWSQEVNEKIMNAEM
+91 TWSQELNEKILNAEM
-106 DKLGLVVG
+106 DKLGLVVS
-114 DDEQRSLIQ
+114 DDEKRSLIQ
-123 GDNPSQQI
+123 GDNPSPQI
-131 VQAFGDPQTGQVD
+131 VQAFGNPQTGQVD

-150 FLNNI
+150 FLSNI
-155 SAAKNDDPMLL
+155 SAAKNDDPMLI
-166 RWKDFVDHIV
+166 RWNDFLSHIV
-176 ADKRTEKYL
+176 DDKRTEKYL

-245 KNPEENRS
+245 KNPEESRNL
-253 IEYVVFNASPSKDDS
+253 EYVVFNAAPSKDDS
-268 ALVKTQVDKL
+268 AVVKTEVDKL
-278 APAFKT
+278 APAFKA

-295 ADTKAPLA
+295 ADTKTPLA

-314 DSIMFGADKGF
+314 DSIMFGAAKGF

-330 LSGNSYKLSKLVDE
+330 LSGDSYKLSKLVDE

-380 GKSFADLAKMYSVD
+380 GKSFADLAKTYSVD

-485 NFDDQANK
+485 NFNDQANK
-493 AGLKIVQAPD
+493 AGLKIVKAPD
-503 LNPIASTFNNVTS
+503 LNPIASSFNTITS
-516 GREIVRWAYKADVG
+516 GREIVRWAYKASAGD
-530 SFSDQVFTSGDQY
+530 FSDQVFTSGDQY
-543 VVARLTQV
+543 VVARLTQI

-560 AVKKQIQAQV
+560 AVKKQIAPQV
-570 LLAVKGKLLA
+570 LLAVKGKTLA

-590 SSINQVA
+590 SSIDQVG
-597 QKAGSPVNPIQNIV
+597 QKAGSPVVPIQNIV

-625 LIGTIFGSQP
+625 LIGTVFGSQP
-635 GKLSAPV
+635 GKISAPV
-642 IGQSGV
+642 MGQSGV

-669 QELGQAVLQRSQ
+669 QELGQAILQRSQ
-681 TGILEALKDKANVK
+681 QGILEALKDKANVK

>member
-41 GDGTEMGE
+41 GDNTEMGE

-65 QNTQNFQA
+65 QNTANFQA
-73 QSHQTEITPQI
+73 QSHQTEMTPQI

-91 TWSQEVNEKIMNAEM
+91 TWSQELNEKILNAEM
-106 DKLGLVVG
+106 DKLGLVVS
-114 DDEQRSLIQ
+114 DDEKRSLIQ
-123 GDNPSQQI
+123 GDSPSPQI
-131 VQAFGDPQTGQVD
+131 VQAFGNPQTGQVD

-150 FLNNI
+150 FLSNI
-155 SAAKNDDPMLL
+155 SAAKNDDPMLI
-166 RWKDFVDHIV
+166 RWNDFVGHIV
-176 ADKRTEKYL
+176 DDKRSEKYL

-253 IEYVVFNASPSKDDS
+253 IEYVIFNSAPSKEDS
-268 ALVKTQVDKL
+268 AVVKTEVDKL
-278 APAFKT
+278 APGFKA

-295 ADTKAPLA
+295 ADTKTPLA

-314 DSIMFGADKGF
+314 DSIMFGAAKGF

-360 TTSPEKT
+360 TSTPEKA
-367 LATADSIKKLIQG
+367 LATADSIKKLIEG

-435 GVHIIDIED
+435 GVRIIDIED

-470 AYSKAQAFLGTLNGD
+470 AYSKAQAFLGTLSGD

-503 LNPIASTFNNVTS
+503 LNPIASTFNTITS
-516 GREIVRWAYKADVG
+516 GREIVRWAYKASSGD
-530 SFSDQVFTSGDQY
+530 FSDQVFTSGDQY
-543 VVARLTQV
+543 VVARLTQI

-560 AVKKQIQAQV
+560 AVKKQIAPQV
-570 LLAVKGKLLA
+570 LLAVKGKALA

-590 SSINQVA
+590 SNINQVG
-597 QKAGSPVNPIQNIV
+597 QKAGSPVVPIQNIV

-625 LIGTIFGSQP
+625 LIGTVFGSQP
-635 GKLSAPV
+635 GKISAPV

-669 QELGQAVLQRSQ
+669 QELGQALLQRSQ
-681 TGILEALKDKANVK
+681 QGILEALKDKANVK

>member
-1 MGIMGFLRNRMGMIL
+1 MRNRMGMIL

-41 GDGTEMGE
+41 GDNTEMGE

-65 QNTQNFQA
+65 QNTANFQA
-73 QSHQTEITPQI
+73 QSHQTEMTPQI

-91 TWSQEVNEKIMNAEM
+91 TWSQELNEKILNAEM
-106 DKLGLVVG
+106 DKLGLVVS
-114 DDEQRSLIQ
+114 DDEKRSLIQ
-123 GDNPSQQI
+123 GDNPSPQI
-131 VQAFGDPQTGQVD
+131 VQAFGNPQTGQVD

-150 FLNNI
+150 FLSNI
-155 SAAKNDDPMLL
+155 SAAKNDDPMLI
-166 RWKDFVDHIV
+166 RWNDFLSHIV
-176 ADKRTEKYL
+176 DDKRTEKYL

-245 KNPEENRS
+245 KNPEESRNL
-253 IEYVVFNASPSKDDS
+253 EYVVFNAAPSKDDS
-268 ALVKTQVDKL
+268 AVVKTEVDKL
-278 APAFKT
+278 APAFKA

-295 ADTKAPLA
+295 ADTKTPLA

-314 DSIMFGADKGF
+314 DSIMFGAAKGF

-330 LSGNSYKLSKLVDE
+330 LSGDSYKLSKLVDE

-380 GKSFADLAKMYSVD
+380 GKSFADLAKTYSVD

-485 NFDDQANK
+485 NFNDQANK
-493 AGLKIVQAPD
+493 AGLKIVKAPD
-503 LNPIASTFNNVTS
+503 LNPIASSFNTITS
-516 GREIVRWAYKADVG
+516 GREIVRWAYKASAGD
-530 SFSDQVFTSGDQY
+530 FSDQVFTSGDQY
-543 VVARLTQV
+543 VVARLTQI

-560 AVKKQIQAQV
+560 AVKKQIAPQV
-570 LLAVKGKLLA
+570 LLAVKGKTLA

-590 SSINQVA
+590 SSIDQVG
-597 QKAGSPVNPIQNIV
+597 QKAGSPVVPIQNIV

-625 LIGTIFGSQP
+625 LIGTVFGSQP
-635 GKLSAPV
+635 GKISAPV
-642 IGQSGV
+642 MGQSGV

-669 QELGQAVLQRSQ
+669 QELGQAILQRSQ
-681 TGILEALKDKANVK
+681 QGILEALKDKANVK

>member
-1 MGIMGFLRNRMGMIL
+1 LRNRMGMIL

-41 GDGTEMGE
+41 GDNTTMGE

-73 QSHQTEITPQI
+73 QSHQTEMTPQI

-91 TWSQEVNEKIMNAEM
+91 TWSQELNEKILNAEM
-106 DKLGLVVG
+106 DKLGLVVS
-114 DDEQRSLIQ
+114 DDEKRSLIQ
-123 GDNPSQQI
+123 GDNPSPQI
-131 VQAFGDPQTGQVD
+131 VQAFGNPQTGQVD

-150 FLNNI
+150 FLSNI
-155 SAAKNDDPMLL
+155 SAAKNDDPMLI
-166 RWKDFVDHIV
+166 RWNDFLSHIV
-176 ADKRTEKYL
+176 DDKRTEKYL

-245 KNPEENRS
+245 KNPEESRNL
-253 IEYVVFNASPSKDDS
+253 EYVVFNAAPSKDDS
-268 ALVKTQVDKL
+268 AVVKTEVDKL
-278 APAFKT
+278 APAFKA

-295 ADTKAPLA
+295 ADTKTPLA

-314 DSIMFGADKGF
+314 DSIMFGAAKGF

-330 LSGNSYKLSKLVDE
+330 LSGDSYKLSKLVDE

-380 GKSFADLAKMYSVD
+380 GKSFADLAKTYSVD

-485 NFDDQANK
+485 NFNDQANK
-493 AGLKIVQAPD
+493 AGLKIVKAPD
-503 LNPIASTFNNVTS
+503 LNPIASSFNTITS
-516 GREIVRWAYKADVG
+516 GREIVRWAYKASAGD
-530 SFSDQVFTSGDQY
+530 FSDQVFTSGDQY
-543 VVARLTQV
+543 VVARLTQI

-560 AVKKQIQAQV
+560 AVKKQIAPQV
-570 LLAVKGKLLA
+570 LLAVKGKTLA

-590 SSINQVA
+590 SSIDQVG
-597 QKAGSPVNPIQNIV
+597 QKAGSPVVPIQNIV

-625 LIGTIFGSQP
+625 LIGTVFGSQP
-635 GKLSAPV
+635 GKISAPV
-642 IGQSGV
+642 MGQSGV

-669 QELGQAVLQRSQ
+669 QELGQAILQRSQ
-681 TGILEALKDKANVK
+681 QGILEALKDKANVK